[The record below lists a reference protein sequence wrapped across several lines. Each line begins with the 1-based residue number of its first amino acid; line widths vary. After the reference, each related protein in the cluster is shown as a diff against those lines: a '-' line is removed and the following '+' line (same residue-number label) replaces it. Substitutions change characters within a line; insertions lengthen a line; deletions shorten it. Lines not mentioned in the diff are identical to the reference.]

1 MADIIASARS
11 MTTVADGQYVAIGMP
26 KAALTP
32 ATITAMVGKAQGN
45 GVAIDLATN
54 VKTAMD
60 NLQTVASSS
69 SYPANVNA
77 NAALA
82 ALTTVQSK
90 LFNKDDAGGFGT
102 IVGKIQSHIANSND
116 VLNTTNFLSNSSY
129 SDFGSGITDMSSM
142 GDRGLTNI
150 LGSLPGAGKA
160 MASTGTMFN
169 GIDVKNFG
177 TPSGMVEA
185 LTKNKLANATG
196 VNQKLIEAGVD
207 LNDIHNPVY
216 ADKISSVLTNIK
228 DPAAINTTAEQFEI
242 NNPFAGLP
250 SYTGSDS
257 SLYKTPDFL
266 TGGSGTAPTATTV
279 PTAGTSTFGAPTTT
293 GFPTASGTSRQG
305 GSFGSEQIQGQTGT
319 GIQGL
324 KDLSDY
330 TKTANP
336 ADTAGF
342 AGMGELTTKFKDMG
356 GGTIIDAVK
365 APSFFADIQKVP
377 TPLVNSAHPTL
388 NSLISSHSS
397 TIQNLIGS
405 STVPTAQDFLGPVAG
420 SAELDALA
428 EGVTDERVSALN
440 TKLATT
446 STFLTKADI
455 TAVTSSATQSL
466 SGVMSFATKLPTY
479 GKEAS
484 EGSIGTM
491 LRNMANTS
499 TKYGEAVKA
508 SLAEGKNNDLLGANG
523 MGPLKTNPFEGVPAY
538 AGTDSSLATNAGAK
552 IMGGG
557 GGPTPTP
564 SQGTTSG
571 SSRQGGSFGSEQ
583 IQGQEGTGTAGLSGT
598 PFDLSGR
605 R

>member
-26 KAALTP
+26 KSALTP
-32 ATITAMVGKAQGN
+32 ATLTAMVGMAQGD
-45 GVAIDLATN
+45 GAAFDLAAN

-60 NLQTVASSS
+60 NLQTVASSA

-77 NAALA
+77 NTALNT
-82 ALTTVQSK
+82 LTTIQSK
-90 LFNKDDAGGFGT
+90 LFNRDDAGGFGT

-129 SDFGSGITDMSSM
+129 SDFGSGINDMSSM

-150 LGSLPGAGKA
+150 FGSLPGAGKA

-169 GIDVKNFG
+169 GIDVKHFG

-196 VNQKLIEAGVD
+196 VNQKLIDAGVD

-228 DPAAINTTAEQFEI
+228 DPAAINATAEQFEI

-257 SLYKTPDFL
+257 SLYKTPNFL
-266 TGGSGTAPTATTV
+266 TGSTASAPRATTV
-279 PTAGTSTFGAPTTT
+279 PTGGSSTFGAPTTT
-293 GFPTASGTSRQG
+293 GFPTTQGTSRQG

-342 AGMGELTTKFKDMG
+342 TGMEELTTKFKDMG
-356 GGTIIDAVK
+356 GGTIIDSVK
-365 APSFFADIQKVP
+365 APSFFANIQKVP
-377 TPLVNSAHPTL
+377 TPLVNAAHPTL
-388 NSLISSHSS
+388 NSLMQSHAS

-428 EGVTDERVSALN
+428 EGVTDAKITALN
-440 TKLATT
+440 TKLSTT
-446 STFLTKADI
+446 NTFLTSADI
-455 TAVTSSATQSL
+455 TTVTAPATQSL
-466 SGVMSFATKLPTY
+466 TGVMSFATKLPTY
-479 GKEAS
+479 GKEMN
-484 EGSIGTM
+484 EGSVGTM

-508 SLAEGKNNDLLGANG
+508 SLAEGKNNDLFGANG

-557 GGPTPTP
+557 GSAP
-564 SQGTTSG
+564 SVPSSGTVSG

-583 IQGQEGTGTAGLSGT
+583 IQGQTGTGVEGLRGT
-598 PFDLSGR
+598 PFDLSGGR
-605 R
+605 